1 MSTVYWN
8 AAALCTVACALVVGA
23 CGSDDTSTPQQSG
36 GSGATA
42 GSGGTGAGG
51 EAGTG
56 ATGGT
61 AGTGTGGSA
70 TGGSGGAGTG
80 GSATGGTAGTGGGS
94 SDDSDC
100 DLESTQ
106 VECSACCAS
115 HHPAGEAFF
124 KAAQLACIC
133 TTCETE
139 CAATVC
145 ATPPAAPDDACK
157 ACVGP
162 CNKSAMTECAS
173 DTDCA
178 AMLECGKTYCADK
191 S

>member
-23 CGSDDTSTPQQSG
+23 CGSDDTSTPQQNG

-42 GSGGTGAGG
+42 GSGGTAAGG

-70 TGGSGGAGTG
+70 TGGAAGTGTG

-100 DLESTQ
+100 DLETTE
-106 VECSACCAS
+106 VECSACCVS
-115 HHPAGEAFF
+115 HHPAGDAFL
-124 KAAQLACIC
+124 KAAQLTCIC

-145 ATPPAAPDDACK
+145 ATPPVAPDDACK
-157 ACVGP
+157 TCAGP